1 MPNLRWKI
9 MCSIGDIITLRGLSR
24 KGKQRI
30 HDLGRIW
37 KIVGIGNNVV
47 CCGGGSA
54 MLVEPC
60 NHADPNKFVRWVAFR
75 KDKDMELVY
84 VS

>member
-1 MPNLRWKI
+1 MK
-9 MCSIGDIITLRGLSR
+9 IGDIITLRGLSK

-30 HDLGRIW
+30 RDLGRQW

-54 MLVEPC
+54 MMVEPC
-60 NHADPNKFVRWVAFR
+60 GNPDAKKYARWVAFR
-75 KDKDMELVY
+75 KDTDMEVVY
-84 VS
+84 AC